1 MGHGLKK
8 PGCDRPDTIRR
19 LHHEF
24 SGRFIHKYAMLFDFP
39 TQAHTFAV
47 AEISRGHR
55 KTDLF
60 DPAEYPEALPLE
72 NGNTLR
78 LPYLAA
84 LIRLADEIDW
94 AADRNSSLLYDLSDY
109 IDASEIDF
117 RIFSTHEAIRTIRTE
132 PEAFTLCV
140 CTDEAWVLEEVR
152 RLMGKMQETLD
163 YCRSVVSQRTP
174 FSISQTAVRME
185 RIT

>member
-8 PGCDRPDTIRR
+8 PGRDRPDTIRR

-60 DPAEYPEALPLE
+60 DPAEYPQALPLE

-132 PEAFTLCV
+132 PEAFTCASAP
-140 CTDEAWVLEEVR
+140 TR
-152 RLMGKMQETLD
+152 RG
-163 YCRSVVSQRTP
+163 CWRRSGG
-174 FSISQTAVRME
+174 
-185 RIT
+185 